1 MRDRAAGADA
11 RLSRP
16 PVHTCVAD
24 AGCSSTAQQIQ
35 GLPTIVFVPVA
46 KDKPALRTEGLLPAE
61 TIKKIVLEDLA

>member
-1 MRDRAAGADA
+1 M
-11 RLSRP
+11 
-16 PVHTCVAD
+16 AD